1 MYPHSFFKRRLGENS
16 HSFKKLESFSH
27 ITGIP
32 VRVFDR
38 GGREIWQSRSFKSK
52 GSFCLLFAQKYKSS
66 VCRISHQKAAQES
79 IRWGVPTIGNCC
91 SSIFQITAPLMD
103 SNRLAGCLLAN
114 PFMMTNPVELNPEE
128 VASFLKKPSSAGRKF
143 YHALSAIPVVKEE
156 EVNQAAQRLFHL
168 ANDLSHP
175 DLSCLAKVREIQGL
189 QGKVAEE
196 ILAVKATNPDLTPS
210 KFFKLSFDTEREII
224 QKICS
229 GEREKAKEILNKL
242 LAIML
247 SQYLSDIDLLK
258 ISILE
263 LVVIISR
270 AAVEAGAK
278 VEDILGLKSQC
289 IAELWRVENQEE
301 LCLWIV
307 NVIDNVIENIYRIR
321 TTQLD
326 SRLQRALDFID
337 HHYGYDLTVEQVARE
352 AFLSPSRFSHLF
364 KGGMGVSFVE
374 YLTKVRIQKARAI
387 LKNSEKSIAQVASEV
402 GYQDQSYFTKVFKK
416 TEAMTP
422 KSFRRSL
429 LPPSLGFIASPN
441 GGWK

>member
-1 MYPHSFFKRRLGENS
+1 MHPDSFLAQRLGKDSKVLRN
-16 HSFKKLESFSH
+16 LESFSRS
-27 ITGIP
+27 TGIP
-32 VRVFDR
+32 VRVINR
-38 GGREIWQSRSFKSK
+38 GGREVWQSRPFKSK
-52 GSFCLLFAQKYKSS
+52 GGFCRLFAQKYKSS

-91 SSIFQITAPLMD
+91 SSILQITAPLMD
-103 SNRLAGCLLAN
+103 SNRLAGYLLAN
-114 PFMMTNPVELNPEE
+114 PFMMTNPVEPNSEE
-128 VASFLKKPSSAGRKF
+128 VASFLKNPSRADKKF

-156 EVNQAAQRLFHL
+156 EVNQAAQRLFQL

-175 DLSCLAKVREIQGL
+175 DLSCLAKVREIQDL

-196 ILAVKATNPDLTPS
+196 ILSVKATNPDLTLS
-210 KFFKLSFDTEREII
+210 KFFKLSFDTEKEII

-242 LAIML
+242 LAIL
-247 SQYLSDIDLLK
+247 LYQYLSDIDLLK

-263 LVVIISR
+263 LVVFISR

-301 LCLWIV
+301 LCLWSVKVVEDI
-307 NVIDNVIENIYRIR
+307 IENIYRSG
-321 TTQLD
+321 TTHLD
-326 SRLQRALDFID
+326 PRLKRAIEFID
-337 HHYGYDLTVEQVARE
+337 QHYGSDLGLVRVARE

-364 KGGMGVSFVE
+364 KSEMGLPFIE
-374 YLTKVRIQKARAI
+374 YLTKVRMQKARAI
-387 LKNSEKSIAQVASEV
+387 LKNSEKSIAQVALEV

-416 TEAMTP
+416 SEGMSP
-422 KSFRRSL
+422 KSFSKNFL
-429 LPPSLGFIASPN
+429 NFFTACPSA
-441 GGWK
+441 GWK